1 MKTKITWLAVTLIA
15 LSGIAA
21 AQQKPAPQP
30 KPPEQHQHDQM
41 AGMDMGSSK
50 QAESGAVQS
59 MSHHQHAGPH
69 MHMTD
74 LRATVQGDQAR
85 ADELVKTL
93 RGAIEK
99 YKDYHVALAEGFQ
112 IFLPNFPQP
121 EFHFTNYRYGF
132 LAALAFDPSRPTSLL
147 YRKTARGYELVGAM
161 YTMPRNA
168 TEAELNQRVPLS
180 VARWHLHTNLCAPP
194 KGQAARADWTKF
206 GLQGSIATQEACEQA
221 GGQFHP
227 VVFGWMVHVYPF
239 EDSPDKIWA
248 H

>member
-1 MKTKITWLAVTLIA
+1 MRTNIKWVIAALVA

-21 AQQKPAPQP
+21 AQQKPATPP

-41 AGMDMGSSK
+41 AGMNMGAGK
-50 QAESGAVQS
+50 QAESGAVKS

-74 LRATVQGDQAR
+74 LRPAAPGDQAR
-85 ADELVKTL
+85 ADELVRTL

-99 YKDYHVALAEGFQ
+99 YKDYHVALSEGFQ

-121 EFHFTNYRYGF
+121 EYHFTNYQYGF
-132 LAALAFDPSRPTSLL
+132 LAALTFDPSRPTSLL
-147 YRKTARGYELVGAM
+147 YRKTADGYELVGAM
-161 YTMPRNA
+161 YTMPRTA
-168 TEAELNQRVPLS
+168 TEPDLNQRVPLS
-180 VARWHLHTNLCAPP
+180 VARWHLHTNLCVPP
-194 KGQAARADWTKF
+194 KDQVARADWTKF
-206 GLQGSIATQEACEQA
+206 GLLGSIATREACEQA

-227 VVFGWMVHVYPF
+227 VVFGWMVHIYPF

-248 H
+248 R